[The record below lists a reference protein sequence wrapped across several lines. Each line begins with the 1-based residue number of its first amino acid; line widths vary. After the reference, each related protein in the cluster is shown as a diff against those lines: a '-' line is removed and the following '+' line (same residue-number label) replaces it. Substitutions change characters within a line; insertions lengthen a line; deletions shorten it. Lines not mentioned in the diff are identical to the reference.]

1 LILDKS
7 HESIFMSR
15 RFELI
20 IFDWDGTLSDSVGL
34 ITDLM
39 IQSFLL
45 HNVSP
50 PSRREVADILGIKL
64 SEAFKILLKE
74 KKQNNSELILN
85 SYIDL
90 YNHSSNKVKLFD
102 GVEYGIKELYRCDY
116 KLAIATGGG
125 RNYLDSCL
133 AQTSIKDNISVT
145 KTSDDCFSKP
155 HPQMCKEI
163 MDELFIEPEKTLV
176 IGDSVHD
183 LQMAKNAG
191 IASLAVTYGAHN
203 QDALSIYD
211 PLDYMGDANMIFD
224 WIRRHG

>member
-1 LILDKS
+1 
-7 HESIFMSR
+7 MMT

-50 PSRREVADILGIKL
+50 PSRMEVADILGIKL

-74 KKQNNSELILN
+74 KDQNASELIFN
-85 SYIDL
+85 SYIEL
-90 YNHSSNKVKLFD
+90 YNQSSNKVKLFD
-102 GVEYGIKELYRCDY
+102 GVELGIKELHRYGY
-116 KLAIATGGG
+116 KIAIATGGG

-133 AQTSIKDNISVT
+133 AQTSIKDFINVT

-155 HPQMCKEI
+155 HPQMCNEI
-163 MDELFIEPEKTLV
+163 LNELIIEPEKSIV
-176 IGDSVHD
+176 IGDSIHD

-191 IASLAVTYGAHN
+191 ISSLAVTYGAHK
-203 QDALSIYD
+203 QDSLSLYD
-211 PLDYMGDANMIFD
+211 ALDYMDDANMVFD

>member
-1 LILDKS
+1 MKT
-7 HESIFMSR
+7 

-45 HNVSP
+45 HNASP
-50 PSRREVADILGIKL
+50 PSRMEVADILGIKL

-74 KKQNNSELILN
+74 KDQNASELIFN

-90 YNHSSNKVKLFD
+90 YNQSSNKVKLFD
-102 GVEYGIKELYRCDY
+102 GVELGIKELHRYGY
-116 KLAIATGGG
+116 KIAIATGGG

-133 AQTSIKDNISVT
+133 AQTSIKDFINVT

-155 HPQMCKEI
+155 HPQMCNEI
-163 MDELFIEPEKTLV
+163 LNELIIEPEKSIV
-176 IGDSVHD
+176 IGDSIHD

-191 IASLAVTYGAHN
+191 ISSLAVTYGAHK
-203 QDALSIYD
+203 QDSLSVYD
-211 PLDYMGDANMIFD
+211 ALDYMDDANMVFD

>member
-1 LILDKS
+1 MKT
-7 HESIFMSR
+7 

-45 HNVSP
+45 HNASP
-50 PSRREVADILGIKL
+50 PSRMEVADILGIKL

-74 KKQNNSELILN
+74 KDQNASELIFN

-90 YNHSSNKVKLFD
+90 YNQSSNKVKLFD
-102 GVEYGIKELYRCDY
+102 GVELGIKELHRYGY
-116 KLAIATGGG
+116 KIAIATGGG

-133 AQTSIKDNISVT
+133 AQTSIKDFINVT

-155 HPQMCKEI
+155 HPQMCNEI
-163 MDELFIEPEKTLV
+163 LNELIIEPEKSIV
-176 IGDSVHD
+176 IGDSIHD

-191 IASLAVTYGAHN
+191 IPSLAVTYGAHK
-203 QDALSIYD
+203 QDSLSVYD
-211 PLDYMGDANMIFD
+211 ALDYMDDANMVFD

>member
-1 LILDKS
+1 MKT
-7 HESIFMSR
+7 

-50 PSRREVADILGIKL
+50 PSRMEVADILGIKL

-74 KKQNNSELILN
+74 KDQNVSELIFN
-85 SYIDL
+85 SYIEL
-90 YNHSSNKVKLFD
+90 YNQSSNKVKLFD
-102 GVEYGIKELYRCDY
+102 GVELGIKELHRYGY
-116 KLAIATGGG
+116 KIAIATGGG

-133 AQTSIKDNISVT
+133 AQTSIKDFINVT

-155 HPQMCKEI
+155 HPQMCNEI
-163 MDELFIEPEKTLV
+163 LNELIIEPEKGIV
-176 IGDSVHD
+176 IGDSIHD

-191 IASLAVTYGAHN
+191 ISSLAVTYGAHK
-203 QDALSIYD
+203 QDSLSLYD
-211 PLDYMGDANMIFD
+211 ALDYMDDANMVFE

>member
-1 LILDKS
+1 MKTRL
-7 HESIFMSR
+7 
-15 RFELI
+15 ELI

-50 PSRREVADILGIKL
+50 PSRMEVADILGIKL

-74 KKQNNSELILN
+74 KDQNASELIFN
-85 SYIDL
+85 SYIEL
-90 YNHSSNKVKLFD
+90 YNQSSNKVKLFD
-102 GVEYGIKELYRCDY
+102 GVELGIKELHRYGY
-116 KLAIATGGG
+116 KIAIATGGG

-133 AQTSIKDNISVT
+133 AQTSIKDFINVT

-155 HPQMCKEI
+155 HPQMCNEI
-163 MDELFIEPEKTLV
+163 LNELIIEPEKSIV
-176 IGDSVHD
+176 IGDSIHD

-191 IASLAVTYGAHN
+191 ISSLAVTYGAHKQN
-203 QDALSIYD
+203 SLSVYDA
-211 PLDYMGDANMIFD
+211 LDYMDDANMVFD

>member
-1 LILDKS
+1 MKT
-7 HESIFMSR
+7 

-39 IQSFLL
+39 IQSFVL
-45 HNVSP
+45 HDVTP
-50 PSRREVADILGIKL
+50 PSRMEVADILGIKL

-74 KKQNNSELILN
+74 KDQNASELILN

-90 YNHSSNKVKLFD
+90 YNQSSNKVKLFD
-102 GVEYGIKELYRCDY
+102 GVELGIKELHRYGY
-116 KLAIATGGG
+116 KIAIATGGG

-133 AQTSIKDNISVT
+133 AQTSIKDFINVT

-155 HPQMCKEI
+155 HPQMCNEI
-163 MDELFIEPEKTLV
+163 LNELIIEPEKSIV
-176 IGDSVHD
+176 IGDSIHD

-191 IASLAVTYGAHN
+191 ISSLAVTYGAHK
-203 QDALSIYD
+203 QDSLSVYD
-211 PLDYMGDANMIFD
+211 ALDYMDDANMVFD

>member
-1 LILDKS
+1 MK
-7 HESIFMSR
+7 R

-39 IQSFLL
+39 IQSFLI
-45 HNVSP
+45 HNVVP
-50 PSRREVADILGIKL
+50 PSRVEIADILGIKL

-74 KKQNNSELILN
+74 KNQNNSNLILN

-90 YNHSSNKVKLFD
+90 YNRSSNKVKLFD
-102 GVEYGIKELYRCDY
+102 GVEYGIKELHRCDY
-116 KLAIATGGG
+116 KIAIATGGG

-155 HPQMCKEI
+155 HPQMCNEI
-163 MDELFIEPEKTLV
+163 LNELIIEPEKSIV
-176 IGDSVHD
+176 IGDSIHD

-191 IASLAVTYGAHN
+191 ISSLAVTYGAHK
-203 QDALSIYD
+203 QDSLSVYD
-211 PLDYMGDANMIFD
+211 ALDYMDDANMVFD

>member
-1 LILDKS
+1 MKT
-7 HESIFMSR
+7 

-45 HNVSP
+45 HNISP
-50 PSRREVADILGIKL
+50 PSRMEVADILGIKL
-64 SEAFKILLKE
+64 NEAFKILLKE
-74 KKQNNSELILN
+74 KDQNASELIFN
-85 SYIDL
+85 SYIEL
-90 YNHSSNKVKLFD
+90 YNQSSNKVKLFD
-102 GVEYGIKELYRCDY
+102 GVELGIKELHRYGY
-116 KLAIATGGG
+116 KIAIATGGG

-133 AQTSIKDNISVT
+133 AQTSIKDFINVT

-155 HPQMCKEI
+155 HPQMCNEI
-163 MDELFIEPEKTLV
+163 LNELIIEPEKSIV
-176 IGDSVHD
+176 IGDSIHD

-191 IASLAVTYGAHN
+191 ISSLAVTYGAHK
-203 QDALSIYD
+203 QDSLSLYD
-211 PLDYMGDANMIFD
+211 ALDYMDDANMVFD

>member
-1 LILDKS
+1 MKT
-7 HESIFMSR
+7 

-20 IFDWDGTLSDSVGL
+20 IFDWDGTLSDSVEL

-50 PSRREVADILGIKL
+50 PSRMEVADILGIKL

-74 KKQNNSELILN
+74 KDQNVSELIFN
-85 SYIDL
+85 SYIEL
-90 YNHSSNKVKLFD
+90 YNQSSNKVKLFD
-102 GVEYGIKELYRCDY
+102 GVELGIKELHRYGY
-116 KLAIATGGG
+116 KIAIATGGG

-133 AQTSIKDNISVT
+133 AQTSIKDFINVT

-155 HPQMCKEI
+155 HPQMCNEI
-163 MDELFIEPEKTLV
+163 LNELIIEPEKSIV
-176 IGDSVHD
+176 IGDSIHD

-191 IASLAVTYGAHN
+191 ISSLAVTYGAHK
-203 QDALSIYD
+203 QDSLSVYD
-211 PLDYMGDANMIFD
+211 ALDYMDDANMVFD

>member
-1 LILDKS
+1 MKT
-7 HESIFMSR
+7 

-45 HNVSP
+45 HNISP
-50 PSRREVADILGIKL
+50 PSRMEVADILGIKL

-74 KKQNNSELILN
+74 KDQNASELIFN
-85 SYIDL
+85 SYIEL
-90 YNHSSNKVKLFD
+90 YNQSSNKVKLFD
-102 GVEYGIKELYRCDY
+102 GVELGIKELHRYGY
-116 KLAIATGGG
+116 KIAIATGGG

-133 AQTSIKDNISVT
+133 AQTSIKDFINVT

-155 HPQMCKEI
+155 HPQMCNEI
-163 MDELFIEPEKTLV
+163 LNELIIEPEKSIV
-176 IGDSVHD
+176 IGDSIHD

-191 IASLAVTYGAHN
+191 ISSLAVTYGAHK
-203 QDALSIYD
+203 QDSLSVYD
-211 PLDYMGDANMIFD
+211 ALDYMDDANMVFD

>member
-1 LILDKS
+1 MKT
-7 HESIFMSR
+7 

-50 PSRREVADILGIKL
+50 PSRMEVADILGIKL

-74 KKQNNSELILN
+74 KDQNASELIFN

-90 YNHSSNKVKLFD
+90 YNQSSNKVKLFD
-102 GVEYGIKELYRCDY
+102 GVELGIKDLHRYGY
-116 KLAIATGGG
+116 KIAIATGGG

-133 AQTSIKDNISVT
+133 AQTSIKDFINVT

-155 HPQMCKEI
+155 HPQMCNEI
-163 MDELFIEPEKTLV
+163 LNELIIEPEKSIV
-176 IGDSVHD
+176 IGDSIHD

-191 IASLAVTYGAHN
+191 ISSLAVTYGAHK
-203 QDALSIYD
+203 QDSLSVYD
-211 PLDYMGDANMIFD
+211 ALDYMDDANMVFD
-224 WIRRHG
+224 WIRRNG

>member
-1 LILDKS
+1 MKT
-7 HESIFMSR
+7 

-50 PSRREVADILGIKL
+50 PSRMEVANILGIKL

-74 KKQNNSELILN
+74 KDQNASELIFN
-85 SYIDL
+85 SYIEL
-90 YNHSSNKVKLFD
+90 YNQSSNKVKLFD
-102 GVEYGIKELYRCDY
+102 GVELGIKELHRYGY
-116 KLAIATGGG
+116 KIAIATGGG

-133 AQTSIKDNISVT
+133 AQTSIKDFINVT

-155 HPQMCKEI
+155 HPQMCTEI
-163 MDELFIEPEKTLV
+163 LNELIIEPEKSIV
-176 IGDSVHD
+176 IGDSIHD

-191 IASLAVTYGAHN
+191 ISSLAVTYGAHK
-203 QDALSIYD
+203 QDSLSVYD
-211 PLDYMGDANMIFD
+211 ALDYMDDANMVFD

>member
-1 LILDKS
+1 MKT
-7 HESIFMSR
+7 

-50 PSRREVADILGIKL
+50 PSTMEVADILGIKL

-74 KKQNNSELILN
+74 KDQNASELIFN

-90 YNHSSNKVKLFD
+90 YNQSSNKVKLFD
-102 GVEYGIKELYRCDY
+102 GVELGIKELHRNGYRI
-116 KLAIATGGG
+116 AIATGGG

-133 AQTSIKDNISVT
+133 AQTSIKDFINVT

-155 HPQMCKEI
+155 HPQMCNEI
-163 MDELFIEPEKTLV
+163 LNELIIEPEKSIV
-176 IGDSVHD
+176 IGDSIHD

-191 IASLAVTYGAHN
+191 ISSLAVTYGAHK
-203 QDALSIYD
+203 QDSLSVYD
-211 PLDYMGDANMIFD
+211 ALDYMDDANMVFD